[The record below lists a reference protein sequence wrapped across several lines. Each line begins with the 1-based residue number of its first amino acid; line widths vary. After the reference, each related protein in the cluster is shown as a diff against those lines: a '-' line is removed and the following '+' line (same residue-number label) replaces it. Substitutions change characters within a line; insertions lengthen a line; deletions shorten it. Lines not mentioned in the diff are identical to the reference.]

1 MQIRLCYDVTIY
13 NPVWIRKKTK
23 LKIWDYH
30 IQCYLT
36 EVKQLEE
43 ILALR
48 EREQKE
54 LLDQYQHMIEF

>member
-1 MQIRLCYDVTIY
+1 MLWRDDLQSSLDSQ
-13 NPVWIRKKTK
+13 KD
-23 LKIWDYH
+23 KIEDLRYH
-30 IQCYLT
+30 IQRYLT